1 MEFDGSENQYL
12 DALHFMY
19 FQNSENLEIGR
30 LVSRKQEHQRL
41 NIRLYTMNMIESCLP
56 YRMAWP

>member
-19 FQNSENLEIGR
+19 LQNSENLEIGR
-30 LVSRKQEHQRL
+30 LVSRKQEHPRL
-41 NIRLYTMNMIESCLP
+41 NIRLYIQ
-56 YRMAWP
+56 